1 MLSRLS
7 ILLLFTAVS
16 CAEQV
21 RTVHYGKTSKR
32 ELQTQMGEPIKV
44 ENPLPQVEV
53 LSFEDN
59 SKYQIQNDI
68 VTAGF
73 RNPSEE
79 EKSLLHWRHILRDC
93 QTTFTE
99 LSKPKDSHLQAEKQL
114 SCSELGI
121 SVIYDPNVDQVT
133 RVVDHA
139 KN

>member
-7 ILLLFTAVS
+7 FLLLLTAVS

-21 RTVHYGKTSKR
+21 RSVQFGKTSKR
-32 ELQTQMGEPIKV
+32 ELQAQMGEPIKV

-53 LSFEDN
+53 LSFEGD
-59 SKYQIQNDI
+59 SKYQIQDDI

-73 RNPSEE
+73 RNPNEE
-79 EKSLLHWRHILRDC
+79 EKSLLYWRHAFRDC

-99 LSKPKDSHLQAEKQL
+99 LSKPKDSHLHAEKQL
-114 SCSELGI
+114 SCIELGL